1 MKKQDLINKVAEEL
15 GVSKKE
21 VSAVVNCALESIVA
35 AVAAGEKVQF
45 VGFGTFESKV
55 RAARTGLNPQTGEA
69 IQIAATTVPSFK
81 AGKEFK
87 EAVKG

>member
-35 AVAAGEKVQF
+35 AVAAGEKAQF